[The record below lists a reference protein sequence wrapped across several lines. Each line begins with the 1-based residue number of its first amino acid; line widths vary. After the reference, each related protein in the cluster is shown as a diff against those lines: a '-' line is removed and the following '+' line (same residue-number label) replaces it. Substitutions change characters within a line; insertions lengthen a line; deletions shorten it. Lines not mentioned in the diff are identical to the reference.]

1 MAALCRF
8 DIMNITEHEVEFSED
23 DFREVFA
30 LFSSVSADELGQV
43 DDPSS
48 EHYFRRLDL
57 SEEYHL
63 SFEKREFAID
73 ALRAVLTY
81 LHRHGYRVEKDGK
94 IISLKGILEDFV
106 R

>member
-1 MAALCRF
+1 M
-8 DIMNITEHEVEFSED
+8 DITDRGVEFSEE

-30 LFSSVSADELGQV
+30 LFSSVSADELGEV

-48 EHYFRRLDL
+48 AHYFRRLDL
-57 SEEYHL
+57 SEEYQL

-81 LHRHGYRVEKDGK
+81 LHRHGYRVEKDGQ

-106 R
+106 K